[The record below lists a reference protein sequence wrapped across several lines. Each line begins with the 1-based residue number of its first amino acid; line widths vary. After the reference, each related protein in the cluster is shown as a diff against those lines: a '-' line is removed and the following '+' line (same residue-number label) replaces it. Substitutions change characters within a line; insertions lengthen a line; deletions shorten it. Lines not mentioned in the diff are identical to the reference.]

1 MTHHSGAVEVVEGAR
16 IVPRLLTPGAIGP
29 VTLKNRVI
37 MAPMTT
43 RAGDRDGFVT
53 DEAIAYYA
61 ARASA
66 HVGLLTVE
74 MMSPERAGK
83 HRNFE
88 LGIYDDKFLPGLI
101 RLVKK
106 IHEAGAKAS
115 VQLGHAGGHTRE
127 DISGEKPIAPSA
139 IPHSVQEGH
148 TAIIIPEEM
157 SHDRIAKTVQ
167 SYVSAACRAQQAG
180 FDVVEIH
187 AAHGYLISQFLT
199 PEENRRTDEY
209 GGSIENRARFGLEIL
224 RAVKAAAPGLGVT
237 FRLNGNDFFARGMPF
252 EEARQVA
259 VWAAEAGADAIHM
272 SGGHYRSQPSASI
285 MIPPMATPVT
295 PFLGYAEQVKQLVR
309 VPVIAVGKF
318 GEPRRAIDAVESGR
332 VDFIALGRPL
342 LADSNWVLKVERN
355 EQVRL
360 CLACNSCVDG
370 MREGKKLHCL
380 VNPMTGRE
388 SMFAGRAL
396 ALNSKRIAVLGA
408 GPAGLSYAALMA
420 TENQVT
426 VFEKRPVAGGA
437 FSVAGYAPRFQNV
450 EAAPESF
457 VEYIAGLVRE
467 CEKKG
472 VRFVYDWDIARQS
485 QDLKSFDHIV
495 VAVGASY
502 RGGTTTLVNMLL
514 ASGVFRWPFL
524 RQVAENAQVRRW
536 FYETA
541 RKPRGAALFRFL
553 PTNIP
558 RTVIGDARTAGKSD
572 AAICDAYGAAYG
584 LYTGHAIGF
593 PIAGLLP

>member
-1 MTHHSGAVEVVEGAR
+1 MTYNVGAVEAVKETR
-16 IVPRLLTPGAIGP
+16 IVPRLLTSGTIGP

-43 RAGDRDGFVT
+43 RTGDRDGFVT
-53 DEAIAYYA
+53 DDAIAYYV

-88 LGIYDDKFLPGLI
+88 LGIYDDRFLPGLT
-101 RLVKK
+101 RLVES
-106 IHEAGAKAS
+106 IHAAGAKAS

-127 DISGEKPIAPSA
+127 DVSGEKPIAPSA
-139 IPHSVQEGH
+139 IPHIVQEGN
-148 TAIIIPEEM
+148 TATIIPEEM
-157 SHDRIAKTVQ
+157 SRDRIAAAVQ
-167 SYVSAACRAQQAG
+167 SHVAAVLRAQKAG

-224 RAVKAAAPGLGVT
+224 RAVKAAAPALGVT

-259 VWAAEAGADAIHM
+259 VWAAESGADAVHI

-285 MIPPMATPVT
+285 MIPPMATPTT
-295 PFLGYAEQVKQLVR
+295 PFLGYAEKVKELVR

-318 GEPRRAIDAVESGR
+318 GQPRQAIEAIESKR

-342 LADSNWVLKVERN
+342 LADPNWVLKVERD

-380 VNPMTGRE
+380 VNPTTGRE
-388 SMFAGRAL
+388 RTFASRAL
-396 ALNSKRIAVLGA
+396 TLNSKRIAVLGA

-420 TENQVT
+420 PANQLT
-426 VFEKRPVAGGA
+426 VFEMASSPGGA
-437 FSVAGYAPRFQNV
+437 FRLAGYAPRFQNV
-450 EAAPESF
+450 EAALDSF
-457 VEYIAGLVRE
+457 RRYIAGLVRE
-467 CEKKG
+467 CEQKG
-472 VRFVYDWDIARQS
+472 VRFVYDWNIAWRS
-485 QDLKSFDHIV
+485 QDLTNFDTIV
-495 VAVGASY
+495 IAAGASY
-502 RGGTTTLVNMLL
+502 RGGTATLVNGLL
-514 ASGVFRWPFL
+514 KRGVFRWPLL
-524 RQVAENAQVRRW
+524 RRAVENVQLHQW
-536 FYETA
+536 FYRSA
-541 RKPRGAALFRFL
+541 RRPRGTSLLRFL
-553 PTNIP
+553 PTDVP
-558 RTVIGDARTAGKSD
+558 RTVIGDARAAGKSD

-584 LYTGHAIGF
+584 LTVV
-593 PIAGLLP
+593 PE